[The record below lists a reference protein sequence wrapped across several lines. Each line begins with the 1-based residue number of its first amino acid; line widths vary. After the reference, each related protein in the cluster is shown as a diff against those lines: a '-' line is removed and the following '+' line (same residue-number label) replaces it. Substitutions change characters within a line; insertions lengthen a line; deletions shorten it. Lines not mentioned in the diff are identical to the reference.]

1 MTEPRTIRLRRP
13 PTLSLQETLFVP
25 KTSPSE
31 DSGEMF
37 AEVDRRWGALCT
49 ANPSLHDGRICHV
62 LGVHRNGHGGASI
75 HIMDCAYRFHAVQD
89 ESFDLGVRHLG
100 VKGITTDGGRVLM
113 GRRSPQVRL
122 YPGMWEFAPGGM
134 VEPGTDPAETLR
146 QELAEETGLS
156 AVGEPTPIAIVY
168 DPVVR
173 CWEIIY
179 RLCVTDPQPNPATD
193 EYAEL
198 RWCKPADWPQPLSPP
213 SGQIAALLVNE

>member
-13 PTLSLQETLFVP
+13 PTLSLLETPFVP
-25 KTSPSE
+25 KASPSVR
-31 DSGEMF
+31 SGEVL
-37 AEVDRRWGALCT
+37 AEVDRRWAALCS
-49 ANPSLHDGRICHV
+49 AKPSLHDGRICHV

-100 VKGITTDGGRVLM
+100 VKGMTIDSDRVLL
-113 GRRSPQVRL
+113 GRRSSQVRL
-122 YPGMWEFAPGGM
+122 YPCMWEFAPGGM
-134 VEPGTDPAETLR
+134 VEPGADPAETLR

-156 AVGEPTPIAIVY
+156 AVSEPTPIAIIY

-179 RLCVTDPQPNPATD
+179 QLGVTDRQPNPATD

-198 RWCKPADWPQPLSPP
+198 RWCKPGDWPQPLSPP
-213 SGQIAALLVNE
+213 SRQIAALLVNE